1 MGKVVVY
8 KVYCDDCKKLICT
21 MIGFEPTIEEIER
34 AGGNVTYNCNKIV
47 YRCHSCY
54 DKFLKEKKLN
64 LICYKNKE

>member
-21 MIGFEPTIEEIER
+21 MTGFEPTIEEIER
-34 AGGNVTYNCNKIV
+34 CGGNITYNCIGTV
-47 YRCHSCY
+47 YRCHHCY

-64 LICYKNKE
+64 LIKDNK